1 MSDGDLYSRINEAV
15 SENLY
20 LKRTVERTE
29 QIIHQRD
36 KALLR
41 ITEVIKGLNREDQQ

>member
-20 LKRTVERTE
+20 LKRTNERIE
-29 QIIHQRD
+29 RVIHQRD
-36 KALLR
+36 ETLLK
-41 ITEVIKGLNREDQQ
+41 IIEVIKGLNRENRK